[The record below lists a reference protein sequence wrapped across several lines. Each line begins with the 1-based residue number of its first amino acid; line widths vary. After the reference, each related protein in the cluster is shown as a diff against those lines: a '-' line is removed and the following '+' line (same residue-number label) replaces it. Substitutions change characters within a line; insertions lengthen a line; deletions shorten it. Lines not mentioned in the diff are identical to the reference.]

1 VNRRLYKV
9 NESLREVVS
18 EAIDREVKDPRL
30 GFVTVTGVETSPDLR
45 EARVYVSVL
54 GDQAQRDE
62 TLAALQSAH
71 GLLQARVAA
80 RIRLKR
86 TPRLTFLYDDTTDR
100 AMHIDD
106 LLRRQAEELA
116 AVRGDRDAD
125 SGSDTVDGNDTG
137 SDEGAARDDDLRRD
151 DA

>member
-86 TPRLTFLYDDTTDR
+86 TPRLTFLYDDTIDR

-116 AVRGDRDAD
+116 AVRGDQDAD
-125 SGSDTVDGNDTG
+125 SGSDMVGGNDPG
-137 SDEGAARDDDLRRD
+137 SDEEAARDDDLRRD

>member
-1 VNRRLYKV
+1 MNRRLYKV

>member
-1 VNRRLYKV
+1 MNRRLYKV

-137 SDEGAARDDDLRRD
+137 PDEGAARDDDLRRD